1 MWQGLEISGKYKVE
15 RVLGEGGMG
24 IVLFARHLE
33 LGHPV
38 AIKCLRRE
46 FADHAEARGRFE
58 REARAAAA
66 LTSEHVAHVTDVGR
80 MPDGTPFMVMEYL
93 EGEDLACRVD
103 RDGPL
108 PAAFA
113 IECMMQAC
121 EGLAE
126 AHHKGIVHR
135 DIKPSKLFLVRRPS
149 GRTSLK
155 VLDFGIAKAVSSGGA
170 ELTRTSAIVGSPL
183 YMSPEQL
190 RESKDVDARTDVW
203 SLGVTLFHML
213 TKRYP
218 FEAEAVGEIY
228 GKILY
233 TEPLKLRACDPALP
247 EELER
252 IIDGCLTKDPSQRI
266 DSVTTLAA
274 RLTTMD
280 APAPLSSAYS
290 HASLRSVP
298 EPQPAHTAP
307 RERSG
312 GTTLAMETQVL
323 PDETTFDGDS
333 PHASAIAIAMRP
345 SVASH
350 DADVANVKPTARR
363 PRLGPLVLFAGLA
376 IAAYVLVPL
385 ATRRGEPPAAQ
396 SFSSPPAALAPAL
409 PVAVDAA
416 PAPPPDVK
424 QPAATP
430 AQTPAPMP
438 VRPATPATRAGA
450 KGAALAIGSTALE
463 AGHRAEL
470 TPTPLAVKAE
480 AEVPRAVALPP
491 PPEKRKR
498 SSVLEMQLE

>member
-1 MWQGLEISGKYKVE
+1 MWDGLEVSGKYRVE

-24 IVLFARHLE
+24 VVLFARHLE

-103 RDGPL
+103 RDGALAP
-108 PAAFA
+108 AFA
-113 IECMMQAC
+113 IECMLQAC

-126 AHHKGIVHR
+126 AHQKGIVHR
-135 DIKPSKLFLVRRPS
+135 DIKPSNLFLVRRAS

-155 VLDFGIAKAVSSGGA
+155 VLDFGIAKAASGGGA

-233 TEPLKLRACDPALP
+233 TEPLKIRACAPALP

-252 IIDGCLTKDPSQRI
+252 IVDDCLVKEPAQRI
-266 DSVTTLAA
+266 ESVVALAS
-274 RLTTMD
+274 RL
-280 APAPLSSAYS
+280 ASLGAAAPLSSAFS
-290 HASLRSVP
+290 KPSTRSIVEP
-298 EPQPAHTAP
+298 EPTHTAP

-312 GTTLAMETQVL
+312 GTTLAMESHVL
-323 PDETTFDGDS
+323 PDETAVDFAA
-333 PHASAIAIAMRP
+333 PHTPSSSA
-345 SVASH
+345 SVAPQD
-350 DADVANVKPTARR
+350 DASPTSAAAQRRAR
-363 PRLGPLVLFAGLA
+363 PTPLVLLGGLGAAGAVVALLA
-376 IAAYVLVPL
+376 IGRGASEQSAVNFKVSASL
-385 ATRRGEPPAAQ
+385 A
-396 SFSSPPAALAPAL
+396 
-409 PVAVDAA
+409 PVAV
-416 PAPPPDVK
+416 PAPV
-424 QPAATP
+424 PASETVATP
-430 AQTPAPMP
+430 SQARDREVPTPAPTPPHGAAPP
-438 VRPATPATRAGA
+438 VRAAAKSGVVPVASVVADAGRHVD
-450 KGAALAIGSTALE
+450 S
-463 AGHRAEL
+463 
-470 TPTPLAVKAE
+470 TPTPSAAKAE
-480 AEVPRAVALPP
+480 PEVPRAAVVPA